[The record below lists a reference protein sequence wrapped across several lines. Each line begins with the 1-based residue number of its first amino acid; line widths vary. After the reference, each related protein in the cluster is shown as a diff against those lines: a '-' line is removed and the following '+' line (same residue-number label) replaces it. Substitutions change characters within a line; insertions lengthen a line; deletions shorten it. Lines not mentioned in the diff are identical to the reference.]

1 MRTEV
6 YPYHVETTEDCLSL
20 IDPFKKHNFKRK
32 NKFNINVGH
41 DQYVVRVFHDEKTDK
56 TYSIVSDVSETKV
69 MEINLAN
76 FRDTIKEIQAVASK
90 VYTHDYGE
98 VWLNPWEMKIW
109 VSGGDG
115 GIVRYEGSPK
125 KLAKLIEENGFDSDF
140 DEDLGFANIQ
150 GVKEEIIEA
159 ECSPIKDNWEE
170 DEDYLLVAMCKDITN
185 YMDY

>member
-56 TYSIVSDVSETKV
+56 TYSIVSYVRETKV
-69 MEINLAN
+69 METNLAN

-125 KLAKLIEENGFDSDF
+125 KLAKLIEENGFELDF
-140 DEDLGFANIQ
+140 DEELGFDNIA
-150 GVKEEIIEA
+150 GITEEIVED
-159 ECSPIKDNWEE
+159 ECSPMDDEGEYN
-170 DEDYLLVAMCKDITN
+170 EDYLLVAICKDIS
-185 YMDY
+185 DYLD

>member
-6 YPYHVETTEDCLSL
+6 YNKGVESTESCLTL
-20 IDPFKKHNFKRK
+20 IDPFKQHNFKRK
-32 NKFNINVGH
+32 NKFNININH
-41 DQYVVRVFHDEKTDK
+41 DQYVVRVFHDDKSDK
-56 TYSIVSDVSETKV
+56 TYSIVTDGRETKV
-69 MEINLAN
+69 METNLYN

-115 GIVRYEGSPK
+115 GIVRWDESPA
-125 KLAKLIEENGFDSDF
+125 KLARIIEEEGFDF
-140 DEDLGFANIQ
+140 DDELGFANIE

-159 ECSPIKDNWEE
+159 ECSPTSGDE
-170 DEDYLLVAMCKDITN
+170 DDANDYLLVALCKDITN
-185 YMDY
+185 YMD

>member
-6 YPYHVETTEDCLSL
+6 YPYQVDTTEECLSL
-20 IDPFKKHNFKRK
+20 IDPFKQHDFKRK

-41 DQYVVRVFHDEKTDK
+41 EQYVVRVFHDKKTDK
-56 TYSIVSDVSETKV
+56 TYSIVNHSKETKV
-69 MEINLAN
+69 LEIDLSN
-76 FRDTIKEIQAVASK
+76 FREIIKEIQEVAKK

-125 KLAKLIEENGFDSDF
+125 KLAKIIEEEGFDFDF
-140 DEDLGFANIQ
+140 DEELGFANIA
-150 GVKEEIIEA
+150 GIKEEIIEA
-159 ECSPIKDNWEE
+159 ECSPTSGNE
-170 DEDYLLVAMCKDITN
+170 DEADDYLYVALCRDITN
-185 YMDY
+185 YMEY